1 MTNVELNRNDAGQVE
16 VTDANFQER
25 VLGSSQPVL
34 VDQTPPRLTLSA
46 ARRNGDK
53 VEIDVDAVDTGSAIR
68 RAEYSVNGSEWRL
81 LEAADGITDGRVERF
96 TISVTANP
104 NETSIVVRVF
114 DSAGNPGLARTVVR

>member
-1 MTNVELNRNDAGQVE
+1 MDVEAADS
-16 VTDANFQER
+16 
-25 VLGSSQPVL
+25 GSSHS
-34 VDQTPPRLTLSA
+34 PRRILQSGA
-46 ARRNGDK
+46 
-53 VEIDVDAVDTGSAIR
+53 
-68 RAEYSVNGSEWRL
+68 EWRL